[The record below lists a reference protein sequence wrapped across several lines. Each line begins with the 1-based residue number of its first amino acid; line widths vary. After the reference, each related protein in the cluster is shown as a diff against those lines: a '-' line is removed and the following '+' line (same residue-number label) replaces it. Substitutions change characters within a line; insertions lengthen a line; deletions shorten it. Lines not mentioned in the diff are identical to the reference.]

1 MKVISVVGKKNSRK
15 TALIERLVSELRSYG
30 RVACIKH
37 AQELDVPG
45 KDTHRIFDAGASVVV
60 GVEIKRDKM
69 LRVERK
75 KGLKELLKEFEAQG
89 FDFVLVEGFKNSD
102 LPKILVGEFDG
113 DLRGVVVRV
122 DSEDVGRDVKVKEVL
137 RLFLSSDIFEMSF
150 GMEEKRCEDEQER

>member
-1 MKVISVVGKKNSRK
+1 
-15 TALIERLVSELRSYG
+15 
-30 RVACIKH
+30 
-37 AQELDVPG
+37 
-45 KDTHRIFDAGASVVV
+45 
-60 GVEIKRDKM
+60 

-122 DSEDVGRDVKVKEVL
+122 DSEDVRKDVKVKEVL